1 MLMAKK
7 SSKKVVKKSTKKSTK
22 VSSKSNVKSVSKSTH
37 LFDFYGTECPH
48 CIEMMPMIAEVEKE
62 TGRKIQRLEVWH
74 NSENQKKFMAADKG
88 RCGGVPFFW
97 NSKTDKFICGATS
110 KDKLKAWAMDK

>member
-1 MLMAKK
+1 MAKK
-7 SSKKVVKKSTKKSTK
+7 IVKKDVKKTAKKNPKKVVTSSVKK
-22 VSSKSNVKSVSKSTH
+22 VLSSSSN

-48 CIEMMPMIAEVEKE
+48 CIEMFPTIEEVEKE
-62 TGRKIQRLEVWH
+62 TGRKIQKVEVWH

-97 NSKTDKFICGATS
+97 NSKTDKFICGATT

>member
-1 MLMAKK
+1 MFMVKKLKKKVSKK
-7 SSKKVVKKSTKKSTK
+7 SAKVA
-22 VSSKSNVKSVSKSTH
+22 SKSSH

-48 CIEMMPMIAEVEKE
+48 CIEMLPMIAQVEKE
-62 TGRKIQRLEVWH
+62 TGRKIQKLEVWH

-97 NSKTDKFICGATS
+97 NSKTDKFICGSTS
-110 KDKLKAWAMDK
+110 KGKLKAWAMDK